1 MHANRFTQMFSDPS
15 PQPAVQPQGGVPI
28 GFALCPI
35 FVVQFPQQQANAF
48 QELYRQAYEQA
59 QAKARISAL
68 EKRFFSVWN

>member
-1 MHANRFTQMFSDPS
+1 MPANRFTQMFSDPS
-15 PQPAVQPQGGVPI
+15 PPAAAQPQGVPI

-35 FVVQFPQQQANAF
+35 FVVQFPAQQMNAY